1 MWAIRVVFRV
11 NPLLQTLQMNF
22 EGFFCFVT
30 FGDELMRPDEHGML
44 DIDDCCIFADSSL
57 IDYCNLRKLL

>member
-1 MWAIRVVFRV
+1 M

-57 IDYCNLRKLL
+57 IHY